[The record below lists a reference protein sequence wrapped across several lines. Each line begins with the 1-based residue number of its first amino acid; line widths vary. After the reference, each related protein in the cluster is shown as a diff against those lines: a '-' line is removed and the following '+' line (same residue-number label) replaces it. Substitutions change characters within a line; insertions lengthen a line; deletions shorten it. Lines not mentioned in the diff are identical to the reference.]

1 MNWPGGFSS
10 PFSPRL
16 ASAAMREAAAAAAAS
31 SSDSSPEQK
40 PLMSGGGLAAGGCAG
55 SFSDSEVPLSRTHQ
69 YKKITKPLLERKRR
83 ARINKCLDELKDI
96 MTVALQ
102 AEGEN
107 VSKLE
112 KADIL
117 ELTVRHLHKLSQSRR
132 LMVRN
137 PLEDLQRFQAGYS
150 ACAKDA
156 ASFLLST
163 PGVDVRLSQRLVS
176 HLSTTAGPAMAA
188 NISAPLT
195 LTVPVVGG
203 QRRPSTT
210 ATSSSSSS
218 TPPSSPQPS
227 ASSSSLTM
235 PAADPTSQSSSPL
248 TLTQGSFT
256 LSIRRQTPEPLTER
270 TQNEKSMPVRPAA
283 IRLNP
288 CKVEAGETVWRPY
301 SSS

>member
-1 MNWPGGFSS
+1 MNWQSSFSA
-10 PFSPRL
+10 FSPRV
-16 ASAAMREAAAAAAAS
+16 SSTTRETAPS

-40 PLMSGGGLAAGGCAG
+40 LGGIAGF
-55 SFSDSEVPLSRTHQ
+55 SISPSSDSDVPLSRTHQ

-117 ELTVRHLHKLSQSRR
+117 ELTVRHLHKLSQNRR

-137 PLEDLQRFQAGYS
+137 PLEELQKFQAGYS
-150 ACAKDA
+150 SCAQDA

-163 PGVDVRLSQRLVS
+163 PGVDVRLSQRLLS

-188 NISAPLT
+188 NITPLSLTAPISH
-195 LTVPVVGG
+195 
-203 QRRPSTT
+203 RRVS
-210 ATSSSSSS
+210 
-218 TPPSSPQPS
+218 PPPSPQPGPQ
-227 ASSSSLTM
+227 AP
-235 PAADPTSQSSSPL
+235 PAQDHSPL

-256 LSIRRQTPEPLTER
+256 LSIRRQSPEPLTER
-270 TQNEKSMPVRPAA
+270 TQNEKSVPIRPAA

-288 CKVEAGETVWRPY
+288 CKVEAGEAVWRPY
-301 SSS
+301 SST